1 MALREW
7 SPSAS
12 GNSNVAGINF
22 AEGQA
27 PSSVNNS
34 ARELMAQIKD
44 EYLPNAWGFV
54 EVPTSWSVSIASQT
68 TLKVAGDRT
77 AEWVADRRVKL
88 TGGSTTRKAY
98 VVSSSYTAETT
109 VTLVVDS
116 GSLSS
121 SHTVAALSVVYDDA
135 MPNYYAAKNTPNLW
149 TRSQTFTAQVAFN
162 DTLIIKKAYATS
174 ASASDK
180 GNGTINMVKYYADGG
195 MMGKPVVKQAT
206 ETITADVVIG
216 DDAELRFTTAVGVN
230 YWWRMVLFVTTTTPA
245 GFRFDLDMTG
255 GAPTGFR
262 YGGTV
267 VNDAN
272 ATVTGIYGA
281 AIQNAHDITSAT
293 ATNYRIEL
301 SGTIN
306 TATAGS
312 FRLRW
317 RQETSDAGN
326 TSVRIGSRLEWA
338 EM

>member
-34 ARELMAQIKD
+34 ARELMAQVKD

-121 SHTVAALSVVYDDA
+121 SHTIAALSVVYDDA
-135 MPNYYAAKNTPNLW
+135 MPNYYPAKNTQNLW

-162 DTLIIKKAYATS
+162 DVVIAKKMYATS

-180 GNGTINMVKYYADGG
+180 GNGTINFVKYYADGG

-206 ETITADVVIG
+206 ETITGDATIS

-230 YWWRMVLFVTTTTPA
+230 YWWRMVLFVTT
-245 GFRFDLDMTG
+245 
-255 GAPTGFR
+255 
-262 YGGTV
+262 
-267 VNDAN
+267 
-272 ATVTGIYGA
+272 
-281 AIQNAHDITSAT
+281 QNAHDITSAT

>member
-34 ARELMAQIKD
+34 ARELMAQVKD

-135 MPNYYAAKNTPNLW
+135 MPNYYPAKNTPNLW

-162 DTLIIKKAYATS
+162 DVVIAKKMYATS

-180 GNGTINMVKYYADGG
+180 GNGTINFVKYYADGG

-206 ETITADVVIG
+206 ETITGDATIS